1 MRPYIALI
9 HKEPNS
15 SFGVSFPDF
24 PGCISAGDSME
35 EARSMAAEAL
45 GLHLEGLAQDGDAV
59 PEPSSIEAV
68 MAERENRDAVAILVD
83 APRDTSKA
91 VRVNITLPADVLDE
105 IDRYAESQGLTRSGF
120 LARAAR
126 KELAVSTWR
135 TAPNPAP

>member
-15 SFGVSFPDF
+15 AFGVSFPDF
-24 PGCISAGDSME
+24 PGCISAGDTMD
-35 EARSMAAEAL
+35 EARVMAAEAL
-45 GLHLEGLAQDGDAV
+45 ALHLEGMAQDGDAL

-68 MAERENRDAVAILVD
+68 MAERANRDAVAILVD
-83 APRDTSKA
+83 APQQAAKS

-105 IDRYAESQGLTRSGF
+105 IDHYAESQGLTRSGF

-126 KELAVSTWR
+126 KELAG
-135 TAPNPAP
+135 

>member
-24 PGCISAGDSME
+24 PGCISAGDTMD
-35 EARSMAAEAL
+35 EARMMAAEAL
-45 GLHLEGLAQDGDAV
+45 ALHLDGMAQDGEAV

-68 MAERENRDAVAILVD
+68 MVARENRDAVAILVD
-83 APRDTSKA
+83 APRAAAKS

-126 KELAVSTWR
+126 KELVG
-135 TAPNPAP
+135 

>member
-1 MRPYIALI
+1 
-9 HKEPNS
+9 
-15 SFGVSFPDF
+15 
-24 PGCISAGDSME
+24 ME